1 MNDPSPSVGDWL
13 QAASASHQ
21 RLATIVGSLSP
32 EEIAGPSYATEWS
45 VAQVL
50 SHLGSGAQ
58 IFTLFLQAGLRGEP
72 APAPTEFQPIWERWN
87 AKSAAEQA
95 ADALIADREFL
106 QQLEAIEP
114 DERQRWHLEMFGGDQ
129 GLSDLLRLRV
139 GEHALHTW
147 DVAVTRDPKATVAD
161 DATVLLIDGLDQLVA
176 RAGRPTE
183 QPWRVLIS
191 TESPVRQFQLD
202 ADTEG
207 MTLRAVARSG
217 GSEGDRTLSLPAEAL
232 IRLIYG
238 RLDPDHTPPL
248 QADQADLDALR
259 RLFPGF

>member
-1 MNDPSPSVGDWL
+1 MNEPSSSVDDWL
-13 QAASASHQ
+13 AAATASHQ

-32 EEIAGPSYATEWS
+32 DEIAGPSYATEWS

-58 IFTLFLQAGLRGEP
+58 IFTLFLQAGLKGEP

-87 AKSAAEQA
+87 AKSPADQA
-95 ADALIADREFL
+95 ADALVADREFL
-106 QQLEAIEP
+106 DQLESIDP
-114 DERQRWHLEMFGGDQ
+114 GERQIWHLEMFGGDQ

-147 DVAVTRDPKATVAD
+147 DVEVTQEPAATLPA
-161 DATVLLIDGLDQLVA
+161 DATALLIDGMDQLVA
-176 RAGRPTE
+176 RVGRPTE
-183 QPWRVLIS
+183 EPLRVMIS
-191 TESPVRQFQLD
+191 TEGPPRQFLLH

-207 MTLRAVARSG
+207 TELSAIQASNS
-217 GSEGDRTLSLPAEAL
+217 SEGNGELSLPAEAL

-238 RLDPDHTPPL
+238 RLDSQHTPAL
-248 QADQADLDALR
+248 ESDQIDLDDLR
-259 RLFPGF
+259 RMFPGF